1 MLHFIGCYNSNFC
14 FYKYYLFFNLTIT
27 SDSSVYQNFE
37 DVENKDETEKQILI
51 PKV

>member
-14 FYKYYLFFNLTIT
+14 FYEYYLFFNLIST

-37 DVENKDETEKQILI
+37 DVKNKDEIEKQILLST
-51 PKV
+51 V